1 MVLCML
7 TGRFSYK
14 NCFRQCFKRQSIWNS
29 TKSTMWLLSKRISKY
44 GVHVFWQ
51 ENEISDSNKQSKCV
65 YKWSAK
71 PYHYHKAP
79 KFEVG
84 DRVSITKYK
93 NIFSKDYTEKW
104 LKEVFMIDSMLKTNP
119 WMHKITDLNRK

>member
-1 MVLCML
+1 
-7 TGRFSYK
+7 
-14 NCFRQCFKRQSIWNS
+14 
-29 TKSTMWLLSKRISKY
+29 MWLLSKRISKY

-51 ENEISDSNKQSKCV
+51 ENEIRSDSNKQSKCV